1 MASLSS
7 PTATERVMLASS
19 SPFPPVLSPETP
31 NQACCS
37 PALAG
42 SRQPASASLPCT
54 SPETSAAGSPP
65 APNSTLSGSPLSGT
79 SSSHPSILDDEA
91 AGVLEATAA
100 FVASPDSEDAVR
112 SEPTSASQCLHQA
125 SLKPVSASAARP
137 LEQITDSVSTRD
149 SRPDGGKSVAGIAS
163 LSADDNMEGSDASE
177 TYRDC
182 AVTAWK
188 REAEC
193 EPSPAQKERPAAYA
207 SRERG
212 ETCSLSEESATP
224 SAPSPLH
231 SSSTQQGSSNAS
243 EMSPL
248 QDMPSP
254 PASTGGLEAPSVAGL
269 DGIAGPL
276 EQQPASG
283 KSLAFSER
291 TMGKAEEIALGEAC
305 SKEGRLPG
313 LSSPSSS
320 ALGSFASLARVS
332 SSSSSSLGRR
342 GDEGSLLRLFQSE
355 YFDAYFHMYYLFHRQ
370 EAGVHEYLVNLLYV
384 KRTDEDIIFYLPQ
397 LVQLSLVRFKT
408 SSLHRF
414 LLDKASKSMH
424 LALMAS
430 WLYQSMV
437 EDKVAGLEEPAQK
450 MTQEVEMAVVNSKPL
465 GAGTHQSGWNP
476 SVETEEQGQRG
487 REERGR
493 NSENAFA
500 IDLFKRRRIV
510 QLIRQHQQALRESR
524 SPQVASRTSA
534 SLPPQSVL
542 SGAPDKAQREP
553 TVSSRNACSGS
564 CAVAS
569 PQSSSAAS
577 DSIGGSNLRAER
589 EPSPSVTDQEA
600 TSSFYLDASR
610 RFATSSP
617 SVSSAAATSA
627 ACASRGSLR
636 RPTVSAGAL
645 VPRIPQSLRHLTG
658 PTTVAGAKVKLP
670 SVYGKLGNPLSLS
683 TLQLLP
689 FSTSGARAV
698 REEARSGKRC
708 EGTTE
713 NSGDAAGRSRGEAP
727 ADGEGQ
733 RTGQSVAQAE
743 GRGYRGERGGSDW
756 ASDGREMEEE
766 LQQFIMKQRRC
777 DYFNTLN
784 HFISL
789 LIDVSNALAL
799 EPDRSLRPPLLSLFL
814 ESLNSWILCRRL
826 YVTAMVG
833 TWTMTGVTIPF
844 HEVGFDP
851 NESESVLHRRPPRPR
866 SPHAS
871 FFTPAA
877 PGGSVG
883 SSASHGSSRKKPFAA
898 REEERGPS
906 GVAVAGAT
914 GTTRDD
920 QIHSLQILRIDV
932 KECRA
937 LSSKKRVPYLLVFEV
952 ADLDEDLTQ
961 FEDCQFG
968 ATAAAADTVSL
979 SADGS
984 PVEFKTAFAGCPSGH
999 ASPRAQSPFNLSHVS
1014 SRQSPGARG
1023 GRRDAEGRDDSRK
1036 SQLARRG
1043 ARDREGERAGTG
1055 GELVDDDAPA
1065 LDWSSLYVY
1074 QAIVEELKHQ
1084 KLYEPGPSSED
1095 SVTVI
1100 RRALSLVPPDPP
1112 SSADATP
1119 SNSVT
1124 VFSIPGT
1131 KPPSSSTQPSNGSA
1145 VSLGSSVDNKVS
1157 SSQSSLSSSL
1167 SSSPSSTLSALSS
1180 SASSVPQTAS
1190 SAAPSAPSEPSSSR
1204 GFFAGLES
1212 FSFSSSFSS
1221 SSPVASSLGASL
1233 GLLQAGG
1240 LGAASTPS
1248 HPVATADTEDHQRH
1262 DGGTKKGD
1270 DEEQHRVESEHAQ
1283 ETAEGT
1289 TVWRAKQKKP
1299 LWGELWADKRER
1311 LRRRSPYGHLRS
1323 WDIRCVL
1330 VKGGDD
1336 LRQELLASQLVRQ
1349 FKAIFDEARLPLWLR
1364 PYEIL
1369 VTGSNS
1375 GVMEFVPD
1383 TCSVDVLKKRHNT
1396 DSIARVFDVLF
1407 ADNPFEAKKNF
1418 IESHAA
1424 YSLVSYFLQVKDR
1437 HNGNL
1442 LLDAEGHLIH
1452 IDYGYLL
1459 SNSPGNINFETSPF
1473 KLTQEFLDVMDGET
1487 SDNYEYFRTLIIRG
1501 FLEARKHADRII
1513 LLVEMMLSA
1522 TKMPCFSGGQQYTLD
1537 ALRERFMIGLPED
1550 TCIERI
1556 VDLIETSVNNFR
1568 TVQYDNFQRITNGI
1582 L

>member
-7 PTATERVMLASS
+7 STATERVILSSS
-19 SPFPPVLSPETP
+19 SPFSPVLPPAASDEALFSPELS
-31 NQACCS
+31 C
-37 PALAG
+37 
-42 SRQPASASLPCT
+42 SRQPASPASLPRA
-54 SPETSAAGSPP
+54 SPEACAAKEFPG
-65 APNSTLSGSPLSGT
+65 APNSTLSSSSPLSGSP
-79 SSSHPSILDDEA
+79 SSSSLSILDDDA

-100 FVASPDSEDAVR
+100 FLVASPDSDAPRGDSSSSTSTPPPQCPCQEPLRPFHASAVR
-112 SEPTSASQCLHQA
+112 VEETSDSSSTGPPRPGPGVAGSASM
-125 SLKPVSASAARP
+125 SANS
-137 LEQITDSVSTRD
+137 
-149 SRPDGGKSVAGIAS
+149 K
-163 LSADDNMEGSDASE
+163 MEGFEISGTSLAGGRDATE
-177 TYRDC
+177 WKHVPTQTKEEQ
-182 AVTAWK
+182 TA
-188 REAEC
+188 RF
-193 EPSPAQKERPAAYA
+193 A
-207 SRERG
+207 SRETDR
-212 ETCSLSEESATP
+212 
-224 SAPSPLH
+224 APSPSEDSQRLSVSSPQPSRP
-231 SSSTQQGSSNAS
+231 SSSPEHGNPNAS
-243 EMSPL
+243 EICPP
-248 QDMPSP
+248 QDTPPSL
-254 PASTGGLEAPSVAGL
+254 PASASGPEAPSAAGSHRET
-269 DGIAGPL
+269 GRL
-276 EQQPASG
+276 EQQTGAGTDLASEG
-283 KSLAFSER
+283 AKSTAQE
-291 TMGKAEEIALGEAC
+291 TALEASTI
-305 SKEGRLPG
+305 SKDDRRR
-313 LSSPSSS
+313 SSASSS
-320 ALGSFASLARVS
+320 SSSLGSSASLVRVL

-342 GDEGSLLRLFQSE
+342 GDEGSLLRLFQSD

-370 EAGVHEYLVNLLYV
+370 EPGVHEYLVNLLYV

-450 MTQEVEMAVVNSKPL
+450 MTQEVEMAVVNCKPL
-465 GAGTHQSGWNP
+465 GAGTQQSGWGRK
-476 SVETEEQGQRG
+476 EEMEEQGHGDRG
-487 REERGR
+487 EERRR
-493 NSENAFA
+493 NSENEFA
-500 IDLFKRRRIV
+500 VDLFKRRRIV
-510 QLIRQHQQALRESR
+510 QLIRQHQHALHESQSAKACSSAPS
-524 SPQVASRTSA
+524 SPLLPGALSAAPSETQRVATASSRDEGRPSSA
-534 SLPPQSVL
+534 LSSPHSSSLSETCESVRGPSSRDEHSPP
-542 SGAPDKAQREP
+542 P
-553 TVSSRNACSGS
+553 TV
-564 CAVAS
+564 
-569 PQSSSAAS
+569 
-577 DSIGGSNLRAER
+577 DSE
-589 EPSPSVTDQEA
+589 
-600 TSSFYLDASR
+600 
-610 RFATSSP
+610 
-617 SVSSAAATSA
+617 AAATSRLSQSSDSASSFPSPDASARRTA
-627 ACASRGSLR
+627 APSLPVSACPVSPSSAAGFARGSLR
-636 RPTVSAGAL
+636 RPTLSSGAL
-645 VPRIPQSLRHLTG
+645 RPRIPESLRHLTG
-658 PTTVAGAKVKLP
+658 PTTVSGAKVKLP
-670 SVYGKLGNPLSLS
+670 SVYGKLGNPLALS

-689 FSTSGARAV
+689 FSSTGAVSR
-698 REEARSGKRC
+698 REAREKVRSGGRC
-708 EGTTE
+708 EGAE
-713 NSGDAAGRSRGEAP
+713 EEASGAGDRNRDAPAGREATGP
-727 ADGEGQ
+727 NGRSLEEAQGDREDEGGDGSADWE
-733 RTGQSVAQAE
+733 
-743 GRGYRGERGGSDW
+743 
-756 ASDGREMEEE
+756 SDGREMEEE

-799 EPDRSLRPPLLSLFL
+799 EPDRSLRPVLLNLFL

-844 HEVGFDP
+844 HEAGFDL
-851 NESESVLHRRPPRPR
+851 SEWQSVPHRRPSPLR

-871 FFTPAA
+871 LFPAA
-877 PGGSVG
+877 GSG
-883 SSASHGSSRKKPFAA
+883 SMGSLAPQGSTRKKAFRA
-898 REEERGPS
+898 RGEEERGPR
-906 GVAVAGAT
+906 GHAGAGAP

-920 QIHSLQILRIDV
+920 QIHSLQILRVDV

-961 FEDCQFG
+961 FEDFHFEAG
-968 ATAAAADTVSL
+968 AVAVNTVDFRE
-979 SADGS
+979 DGS
-984 PVEFKTAFAGCPSGH
+984 PSKSKKAPAVSPSGH
-999 ASPRAQSPFNLSHVS
+999 RSPRPQSPSNLSSGS
-1014 SRQSPGARG
+1014 SCQSPGAKG
-1023 GRRDAEGRDDSRK
+1023 GRREADGRDES
-1036 SQLARRG
+1036 RRG
-1043 ARDREGERAGTG
+1043 RPSRGTATYRQGEHAGTG
-1055 GELVDDDAPA
+1055 GKPAGDGAPV

-1074 QAIVEELKHQ
+1074 QAIVEELKS
-1084 KLYEPGPSSED
+1084 SSE
-1095 SVTVI
+1095 
-1100 RRALSLVPPDPP
+1100 
-1112 SSADATP
+1112 
-1119 SNSVT
+1119 
-1124 VFSIPGT
+1124 
-1131 KPPSSSTQPSNGSA
+1131 
-1145 VSLGSSVDNKVS
+1145 
-1157 SSQSSLSSSL
+1157 
-1167 SSSPSSTLSALSS
+1167 
-1180 SASSVPQTAS
+1180 
-1190 SAAPSAPSEPSSSR
+1190 AAPSASSEPPSSSR

-1221 SSPVASSLGASL
+1221 SSPVASSLGASF
-1233 GLLQAGG
+1233 GLLQASG
-1240 LGAASTPS
+1240 LGSASAPGR
-1248 HPVATADTEDHQRH
+1248 PAATAETGDAQR
-1262 DGGTKKGD
+1262 DDEGAQKGD
-1270 DEEQHRVESEHAQ
+1270 GEGRYRVEPEQAAD
-1283 ETAEGT
+1283 TAEGSALG
-1289 TVWRAKQKKP
+1289 RAKQMKP
-1299 LWGELWADKRER
+1299 LWGELWADKCER

-1375 GVMEFVPD
+1375 VRVAGAGMRLGAGVMEFVPD

-1442 LLDAEGHLIH
+1442 LLDVEGHLIH

-1473 KLTQEFLDVMDGET
+1473 KLTQEYLDVMDGET

-1522 TKMPCFSGGQQYTLD
+1522 TKMPCFSGGPQYTLD